1 MTLSEWTANVLL
13 QVRNHHT
20 SEAGTPPRI
29 SDNDPNRY
37 IGYFEN
43 PYGEQAVFVFDR
55 TTQTAAVY
63 LGDAGWETGHAVI
76 DGLVPD
82 LVLGAAELLW
92 LQACWQAATGRR

>member
-1 MTLSEWTANVLL
+1 MIEALGDVVL

-20 SEAGTPPRI
+20 AEAGRPPRI
-29 SDNDPNRY
+29 SDEDPNQY

-43 PYGEQAVFVFDR
+43 PFGEQAVFVFDGSTR
-55 TTQTAAVY
+55 TATLY

-82 LVLGAAELLW
+82 LVLGEAELLW
-92 LQACWQAATGRR
+92 LRACWQAATGRR